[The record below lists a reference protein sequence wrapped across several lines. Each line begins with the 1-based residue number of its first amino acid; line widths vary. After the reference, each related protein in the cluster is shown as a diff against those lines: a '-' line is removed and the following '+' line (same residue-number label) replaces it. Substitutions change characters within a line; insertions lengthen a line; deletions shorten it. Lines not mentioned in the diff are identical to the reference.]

1 MTLTKKLYQQMFKG
15 QYVNI
20 MKVNVMPEYFVFN
33 TLELKL
39 DNFLL

>member
-15 QYVNI
+15 QY
-20 MKVNVMPEYFVFN
+20 VNVMPEYFVFN